1 MGLRVPAIGSVL
13 LLMSVNGL
21 VRGAGGDVSLL
32 SVRYS
37 GQRARALGHLAWHKL
52 TCFTHGDDAQAI
64 VREAAVRNHVPPEVA
79 LAVARAE
86 SGFKH
91 TCISGTGAMGL
102 MQLMPRTAEALGVN
116 DPFDPAQNADGGTR
130 YLADLLRQYRG
141 DTQRALAAYNAGM
154 GNVPSRGAMSV
165 PPETKR
171 YVARVMAFARSL
183 GRASRRDPLAPVP

>member
-1 MGLRVPAIGSVL
+1 
-13 LLMSVNGL
+13 
-21 VRGAGGDVSLL
+21 
-32 SVRYS
+32 
-37 GQRARALGHLAWHKL
+37 
-52 TCFTHGDDAQAI
+52 
-64 VREAAVRNHVPPEVA
+64 
-79 LAVARAE
+79 
-86 SGFKH
+86 
-91 TCISGTGAMGL
+91 
-102 MQLMPRTAEALGVN
+102 MPRTAEALGVN